1 MYKKTTLSNA
11 EVIKLINNSSILV
24 GTRQVLK
31 ACAKDA
37 LRCVILA
44 SDADESL
51 CSKITELC
59 SAHDTEVF
67 MFPSK
72 RELGQIAGI
81 EVASAVV
88 GIEKT

>member
-1 MYKKTTLSNA
+1 MNRKQHLSNA
-11 EVIKLINNSSILV
+11 EILKLINNSSILV
-24 GTRQVLK
+24 GTKQVLK

-51 CSKITELC
+51 CDKVTQLC
-59 SAHDTEVF
+59 HEHDTEIII
-67 MFPSK
+67 FPSK
-72 RELGQIAGI
+72 RELGLAAGI

-88 GIEKT
+88 GIEKP